1 MKWQKR
7 RTHARYP
14 THPTAQ
20 TPAETLLGKTQLNEP
35 NQNKRRIKE
44 HASSQNRQTPDNQV
58 VLFLIKPATEDYGR
72 CRFGDLPWVKPF
84 TGPAS
89 VFVSPCWGGR
99 WGDLV
104 AAACVGAKPGRYVW
118 IDIVAVRQWPGNVA
132 DLNFRAVIH
141 RCRAFVVAVAPR
153 GRLSGVVK
161 KMSELSGTFT
171 ETSSRTGPQKK
182 CAGKFLTGDLFAVVQ
197 VDFLEL

>member
-1 MKWQKR
+1 M
-7 RTHARYP
+7 
-14 THPTAQ
+14 
-20 TPAETLLGKTQLNEP
+20 
-35 NQNKRRIKE
+35 
-44 HASSQNRQTPDNQV
+44 
-58 VLFLIKPATEDYGR
+58 
-72 CRFGDLPWVKPF
+72 
-84 TGPAS
+84 
-89 VFVSPCWGGR
+89 FVSPCWGGR

-161 KMSELSGTFT
+161 KMIELSGTFT

-182 CAGKFLTGDLFAVVQ
+182 CAGKFLTGDLHRRIIFPGGK
-197 VDFLEL
+197 VDAREVHEARERAEVA